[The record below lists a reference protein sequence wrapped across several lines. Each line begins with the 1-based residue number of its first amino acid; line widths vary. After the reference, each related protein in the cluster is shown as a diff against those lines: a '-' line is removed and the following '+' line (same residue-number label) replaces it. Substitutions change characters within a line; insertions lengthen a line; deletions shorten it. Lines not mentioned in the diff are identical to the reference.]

1 MRTNRSWAP
10 DLKSG
15 PSWRHFL
22 LAEELCR
29 PRWDTVCHSCVKSE
43 ESYGKRSAASVGH
56 FSPVADGSV
65 EFKKKRQRSCRDW
78 QTTANIP
85 RWMNCRHVGRQA
97 YRLTLGRVQPPRCFL
112 TLSIQTP
119 AAFGMHS
126 PRPWVRPAQWLV
138 RRCRDSDLATHS
150 EVLIQYRG
158 VRDSQYLLDKYLSKY
173 IASKSYI
180 MERYRWEGACS
191 ITSTEISKTDS
202 VWWPLLFQVPFH
214 CPKLLI

>member
-1 MRTNRSWAP
+1 MIPQPSGTPFRFIAWAVKASPAFLSTAFAAKFQPGVAPEGEGELVRTNRSWAP

-43 ESYGKRSAASVGH
+43 ESCGKRSAASVGH
-56 FSPVADGSV
+56 FSPVADSSA
-65 EFKKKRQRSCRDW
+65 ELKKKKKRQRSCRDW

-97 YRLTLGRVQPPRCFL
+97 YGFTLGRGQPPRCFL

-119 AAFGMHS
+119 AAFSMHS
-126 PRPWVRPAQWLV
+126 LRPWVRPAQWLV
-138 RRCRDSDLATHS
+138 R
-150 EVLIQYRG
+150 
-158 VRDSQYLLDKYLSKY
+158 
-173 IASKSYI
+173 
-180 MERYRWEGACS
+180 
-191 ITSTEISKTDS
+191 
-202 VWWPLLFQVPFH
+202 
-214 CPKLLI
+214 